1 MFLLDTNH
9 CSGLLMGNP
18 TLLEK
23 LSALGDPPLS
33 SCTIVVGELVDM
45 AARSRDRQT
54 NLIRVQ
60 QFFAGLHIYP
70 CDSETAEIYGVLKA
84 DFFRRYGPKDKRQR
98 RRTTINQLGIGDNDL
113 WIAAITLQHNLT
125 LVTADSDFQRLP
137 TPQPLPIESWL

>member
-18 TLLEK
+18 TLLEQ
-23 LSALGDPPLS
+23 LRTLGDPPLS

-54 NLIRVQ
+54 NLTRVQ
-60 QFFAGLHIYP
+60 QFFSGLHIYL
-70 CDSETAEIYGVLKA
+70 CDPDTAEIYGILKA
-84 DFFRRYGPKDKRQR
+84 DFFRRYGPKDKKQR

-113 WIAAITLQHNLT
+113 WIAAIALQHNLI
-125 LVTADSDFQRLP
+125 LVTADSDFQRLQ
-137 TPQPLPIESWL
+137 TLQPLQIESWL